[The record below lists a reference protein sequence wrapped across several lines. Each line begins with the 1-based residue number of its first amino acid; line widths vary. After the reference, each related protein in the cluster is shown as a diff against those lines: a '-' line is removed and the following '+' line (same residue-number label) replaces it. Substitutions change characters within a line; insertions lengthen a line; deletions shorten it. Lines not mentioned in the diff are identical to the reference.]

1 MPVVL
6 LVAAA
11 FVVLVLLRDTADPVS
26 VDDAVTRYRDGAAGA
41 AGGDE
46 RAVVGDP
53 PPPGVYVYAT
63 DGSEGVDALGGSEH
77 EYPVETTV
85 TVSAG
90 DDDCLTMRWAPL
102 EQRWDEEVL
111 CPEAGG
117 GWSRRATV
125 IYHSFFNQG
134 ETRASTCDAPGVVP
148 APDDDAAFTWT
159 CSSEGSGRSGE
170 SHQDGHGEVIGVEPV
185 IVGGVERRTLHVRYE
200 SEISG
205 ETSGSGTIDRWYA
218 LDRFPLVVREVKDES
233 TSSETVIGTVRYHES
248 YELVLTSWEPRR

>member
-26 VDDAVTRYRDGAAGA
+26 VDDAVTRSRDG

-63 DGSEGVDALGGSEH
+63 DGSEGV
-77 EYPVETTV
+77 
-85 TVSAG
+85 
-90 DDDCLTMRWAPL
+90 
-102 EQRWDEEVL
+102 
-111 CPEAGG
+111 
-117 GWSRRATV
+117 
-125 IYHSFFNQG
+125 
-134 ETRASTCDAPGVVP
+134 DAPGVVP